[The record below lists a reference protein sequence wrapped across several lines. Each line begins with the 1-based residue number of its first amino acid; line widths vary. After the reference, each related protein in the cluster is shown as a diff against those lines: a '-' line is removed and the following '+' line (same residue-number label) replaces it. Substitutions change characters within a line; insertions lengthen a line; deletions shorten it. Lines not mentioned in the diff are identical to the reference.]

1 MPCLRREKEGF
12 FFLSVDVYFLD
23 VLNDPRTQDEE
34 AIQVLKD
41 GSWRL
46 VEKSTVEADKTVE
59 VLSSSDDE
67 SGSEEDFYKVYS
79 FLLYN
84 SEEEASDSSQSKTI
98 STIDLTSSP
107 IGPKR
112 NLKRS
117 LSVEQPSTSSAT
129 PGGGGGGKKK
139 KAGTSPKPPER
150 KRGQTSHQKGAEKTE
165 LESTTARRKKGG
177 TEERNEKTLRN
188 GKCYG

>member
-23 VLNDPRTQDEE
+23 VLNDPRTQSEE

-46 VEKSTVEADKTVE
+46 VESTNEADKPVE
-59 VLSSSDDE
+59 LLCSSDDE
-67 SGSEEDFYKVYS
+67 SGC
-79 FLLYN
+79 
-84 SEEEASDSSQSKTI
+84 EEEAYIARYIASQSKAI
-98 STIDLTSSP
+98 LTIDSSP
-107 IGPKR
+107 LEPKR

-117 LSVEQPSTSSAT
+117 LLVDHQQPSTSSAT
-129 PGGGGGGKKK
+129 PGGGGGKKK